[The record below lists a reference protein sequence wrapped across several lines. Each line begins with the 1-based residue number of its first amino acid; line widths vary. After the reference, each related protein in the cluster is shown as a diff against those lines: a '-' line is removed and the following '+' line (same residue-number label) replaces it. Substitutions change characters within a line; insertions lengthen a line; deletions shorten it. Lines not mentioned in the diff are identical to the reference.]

1 MNKIHFLSLLISML
15 SHSLFAQSS
24 EPVEIVVPKK
34 IERFIDGYVQAWSR
48 GDVKY
53 IMDNVYD
60 VPFSIIDGD
69 STTVFN
75 VSANLENFLVET
87 FKSLKNQG
95 YGYSKRNKW
104 ERFEYHSDS
113 KITITQNYTR
123 YLTTGEIMGVIE
135 RRATY
140 IIQKNGKSY
149 RITQLIRN
157 K

>member
-1 MNKIHFLSLLISML
+1 MTKIHFLSILISIL
-15 SHSLFAQSS
+15 SHSLFAQVS
-24 EPVEIVVPKK
+24 ESVEIVVPKK
-34 IERFIDGYVQAWSR
+34 IERFIDGYMQAWSR

-69 STTVFN
+69 STTVFHI
-75 VSANLENFLVET
+75 SANIENYLVET

-104 ERFEYHSDS
+104 ERFEDHSDT
-113 KITITQNYTR
+113 KMTISLNYTR
-123 YLTTGEIMGVIE
+123 YLTTGEIMGVKE

-140 IIQKNGKSY
+140 IIQKNSKGH

-157 K
+157 

>member
-69 STTVFN
+69 SRTVFN

>member
-1 MNKIHFLSLLISML
+1 MNKIHFLSLLISIS
-15 SHSLFAQSS
+15 SHSLFAQVIESA
-24 EPVEIVVPKK
+24 EIVVPKK
-34 IERFIDGYVQAWSR
+34 IERFIDGYIQAWSR
-48 GDVKY
+48 GDVKN

-104 ERFEYHSDS
+104 ERFEDHSDS
-113 KITITQNYTR
+113 KIIISSNYSR
-123 YLTTGEIMGVIE
+123 YLTTGEIMGVKE

-140 IIQKNGKSY
+140 IIQKNGKGY
-149 RITQLIRN
+149 RITQLIPN

>member
-1 MNKIHFLSLLISML
+1 MNKIHYLSLLISIL
-15 SHSLFAQSS
+15 SHSLFAQVS
-24 EPVEIVVPKK
+24 ESVEIVVPKK

-104 ERFEYHSDS
+104 ERFEDHSDG
-113 KITITQNYTR
+113 KITISQNYTR
-123 YLTTGEIMGVIE
+123 FLTTGEIMGAKE
-135 RRATY
+135 RRVTY
-140 IIQKNGKSY
+140 IIKKKYNGY
-149 RITQLIRN
+149 RIIQLIRN
-157 K
+157 

>member
-1 MNKIHFLSLLISML
+1 ML

-53 IMDNVYD
+53 IMDNVYE
-60 VPFSIIDGD
+60 VPFFIIDGD

-123 YLTTGEIMGVIE
+123 YLTTGEIMGVKE

-140 IIQKNGKSY
+140 IIQKNDKGN
-149 RITQLIRN
+149 RIKQLIQN

>member
-1 MNKIHFLSLLISML
+1 MNKIHFLSLLFSIL
-15 SHSLFAQSS
+15 SHTLFAQLIESA
-24 EPVEIVVPKK
+24 EIVVPEK
-34 IERFIDGYVQAWSR
+34 IERFIDGYIQAWSR

-60 VPFSIIDGD
+60 VPFSIVDGD

-75 VSANLENFLVET
+75 VSENLENFLVET

-104 ERFEYHSDS
+104 ERFEDHSDS
-113 KITITQNYTR
+113 KIIITQNYTR
-123 YLTTGEIMGVIE
+123 YLTTGEIMGVKE

-140 IIQKNGKSY
+140 IIQKNGQSY

>member
-1 MNKIHFLSLLISML
+1 MNKIHFLSLLISIS
-15 SHSLFAQSS
+15 SHSLFAQVIESA
-24 EPVEIVVPKK
+24 EIVVPKK
-34 IERFIDGYVQAWSR
+34 IERFIDGYIQAWSR

-123 YLTTGEIMGVIE
+123 YLTTGEIMGVKE

-140 IIQKNGKSY
+140 IIQKNDKGY